1 MHMRAAMAAV
11 VALVAG
17 LIAGAALAPA
27 AAAGTAGQGSSG
39 TAGQDPGAVGAGS
52 PGTTHAGSP
61 VTDLVQS
68 GALPGGLLAEPPSPI
83 SGYDGSNPF
92 DCQLQQ
98 VGTGT
103 DFPDPDADPFCVEYD
118 KTNQN
123 VTGLGIVDFLSNEP
137 ARVAA
142 AVDKCFYYQRDHWHA
157 AVHQPWEETEIYNWD
172 GGYFFDK
179 ARGAFGVYVENLTI
193 NNTSVDPT
201 GLPGFP
207 SEWEPYFGYGQGGV
221 QVRGEIPVDPRCVQ
235 AAADQ
240 DPYAEGQGAG

>member
-1 MHMRAAMAAV
+1 MHRRAALAAAAV
-11 VALVAG
+11 TTALGAVMAG
-17 LIAGAALAPA
+17 APA
-27 AAAGTAGQGSSG
+27 AAAGTAGQDSGS
-39 TAGQDPGAVGAGS
+39 AGASSA
-52 PGTTHAGSP
+52 
-61 VTDLVQS
+61 VTDLVRP

-83 SGYDGSNPF
+83 GGYDGSNPF

-98 VGTGT
+98 VGKGV

-123 VTGLGIVDFLSNEP
+123 VTDLGIIDFLSNEP
-137 ARVAA
+137 VRVAA

-179 ARGAFGVYVENLTI
+179 ARGTFGVYVENFTI
-193 NNTSVDPT
+193 NNSSVDPT

-207 SEWEPYFGYGQGGV
+207 SAWEPYFGYGQGGV

-235 AAADQ
+235 AAENHS
-240 DPYAEGQGAG
+240 PYAAGAG